1 MSAPLEIYR
10 KEKETM
16 YTDVRVYK
24 VNLNDAVLSIESV
37 GPLCR
42 HRAKTKHQAKTKKV
56 FSYFV
61 IIV

>member
-1 MSAPLEIYR
+1 MIE
-10 KEKETM
+10 
-16 YTDVRVYK
+16 K

-42 HRAKTKHQAKTKKV
+42 HRAKTKHQAETKKGI
-56 FSYFV
+56 SNFV